1 MCMNENFASGKV
13 QFVSNKEM
21 RSVEKKAKKVERPE
35 LVISEEESRLR
46 ASEMMKFLSIIHPQN
61 VGAGYKNPIEIKFL
75 LRGEGATTSLG
86 SYFTLYRLDSESEL
100 ERLAKKL
107 HECFKFSHC
116 MYFSLYTFDKKKE
129 VEVKVT
135 DRNGKPTIEHKGLN
149 KIVRKNAV
157 ETSVLPM
164 DFDNISKAEYEHY
177 RNYFKELGIETL
189 GVFTGYGYQLYI
201 LLNKSVKTKNTFE
214 KFTSLLLQ
222 LKLPIDASIT
232 DPSRVFRM
240 AFSRNCKSYSSEF
253 MYYSPYNPS
262 GIETTVVDWCVQRYD
277 KKEIFSI
284 LDKEFRRLNP
294 VEETEE
300 LVTDVVKTNNN
311 KVLVKAKKNENAA
324 SVSNSKYEKL
334 YKYLSFSEQPSNI
347 QNILKGTEPGYRN
360 ASVLYLTPYLNKVL
374 GLTQEEALHT
384 LETFN
389 RLCSPSIPNDK
400 LKSDYYR
407 FSEAYG
413 HFKKGKYGPEMVE
426 KFGREERDTLIYAD
440 FDEILFDNGVIK
452 QFAEIHHS
460 AIKLYLTMKL
470 MEVQTERN
478 QFTKEEIAT
487 AASVSEKTVQRYIR
501 ELTKRSIVVNVK
513 GNNKQGI
520 KKGYRINHYGAYID
534 GFTKLGKML
543 VESMVN
549 KLEPSE
555 TVLYLYFMFK
565 SKSMNKTLVFTS
577 QQNIAKD
584 VGLTQQA
591 ISLITSELKKKGYI
605 KKETIMSKQNRK
617 KTTYTL
623 RNN

>member
-1 MCMNENFASGKV
+1 MNENFASGKV

-21 RSVEKKAKKVERPE
+21 RNVAKKAKKIERPE
-35 LVISEEESRLR
+35 LVISKEESRSR
-46 ASEMMKFLSIIHPQN
+46 AIEMMKFLSLIHPQN
-61 VGAGYKNPIEIKFL
+61 VGEGYKNPIEIKFL
-75 LRGEGATTSLG
+75 LRGDGSTTTLG

-100 ERLAKKL
+100 ERLAEKV

-135 DRNGKPTIEHKGLN
+135 DRNGKPTIEHRGLN

-164 DFDNISKAEYEHY
+164 DFDNISKEEYKHY

-214 KFTSLLLQ
+214 KFTSLLLK

-240 AFSRNCKSYSSEF
+240 AFSRNCKSYSSQF

-284 LDKEFRRLNP
+284 LDKEIERLNP
-294 VEETEE
+294 TEETEE
-300 LVTDVVKTNNN
+300 PVTDVLKTDHN
-311 KVLVKAKKNENAA
+311 KVVIEAKNVQNMPSE
-324 SVSNSKYEKL
+324 SSSKYEQL
-334 YKYLSFSEQPSNI
+334 YKYLIFSEQPSHI

-389 RLCSPSIPNDK
+389 QLCSPSMPDDK

-426 KFGREERDTLIYAD
+426 KFGREEMDTLIYTNY
-440 FDEILFDNGVIK
+440 DEILFDNGVIK

-487 AASVSEKTVQRYIR
+487 SASVSEKTVQRYIK

-513 GNNKQGI
+513 GNNKEGI

-534 GFTKLGKML
+534 GFTKLSKML
-543 VESMVN
+543 VKDMVN
-549 KLEPSE
+549 QLEPSE
-555 TVLYLYFMFK
+555 IVLYVLLLSK
-565 SKSMNKTLVFTS
+565 SKGMNKTMIFTS
-577 QQNIAKD
+577 QHKIALGTGID
-584 VGLTQQA
+584 QSSV
-591 ISLITSELKKKGYI
+591 SRITDQLKEKGYI
-605 KKETIMSKQNRK
+605 RKETILGKQNRK